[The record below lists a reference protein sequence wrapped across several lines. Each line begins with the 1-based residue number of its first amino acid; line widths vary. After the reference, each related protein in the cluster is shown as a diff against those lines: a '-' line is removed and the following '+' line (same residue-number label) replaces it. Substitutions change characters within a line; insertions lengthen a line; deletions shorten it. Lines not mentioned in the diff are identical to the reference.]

1 MRRCSVAAG
10 AQQVESGGV
19 RTVVQQGAKAGPRRA
34 EQHRA
39 AAGCGGALRSEKGG
53 SVGGRSWG
61 PWGCHFFLTFA
72 LQFP

>member
-1 MRRCSVAAG
+1 VAAG

-34 EQHRA
+34 EQHHA
-39 AAGCGGALRSEKGG
+39 AAGCGGARRSEQGG

-61 PWGCHFFLTFA
+61 PWGCHFFNFCIAVSLGFKDS
-72 LQFP
+72 